1 MKFSKLLVLSVLS
14 LFGLGAQ
21 AVELIE
27 RTAPEAPATTTV
39 DVASLD
45 KTPATFVVGNY
56 YVIFNKGAQQYF
68 GEGNAWGTQASLS
81 DTPNLARFTLPAGKT
96 LEDATLLF
104 NDYSAA
110 KGAWKLVFFDSATA
124 MFVDRG
130 SQANYYWQIVEG
142 GEPNTYRLQASP
154 SNPTLNPT
162 NNPGFVG
169 VAEAAAAGSALS
181 PFLASGW
188 IDWEFYTVPEWN
200 EYGVAKDIF
209 DKSQELKL
217 VIEAAEAEGVDV
229 TAAANVYNNVEST
242 LDQMVQAVNDLEFAR
257 KNSLNGATADSPK
270 SATAFITN
278 PTFENASSDGWL
290 GTGPN
295 MVGSG
300 AHGPANVAEH
310 YNKTFDTYQTL
321 EALPKGVYELGVT
334 AFYRGSFS
342 DYQKGTNRNAF
353 IYARQE
359 NDTLTAAVQN
369 PWEAQNTEPMAGSTE
384 WGVTASELSETVD
397 GTTYYIP
404 NDPSAG
410 RLYFEKGY
418 YKTRV
423 FFAVEGDTA
432 RIGIR
437 KDVAVTNDWTV
448 FDNFS
453 LTYYGNEEAAYGKWL
468 SEFKKGVK
476 DYSGAFCSNIYL
488 EGINSVMEFTQ
499 ASNKE
504 QVLACEEIIN
514 NAIDS
519 VEHNI
524 ALWKEFQ
531 NIVTE
536 ADAVGSNDAL
546 DPEYS
551 GDLADWAY
559 VDAPDILRERAL
571 LNAELEAL
579 IAQKKAEI
587 EEAKKHPI
595 SETDATNLL
604 TNPDFSQGE
613 TGWTGFREGH
623 RVKYGDSPMPVT
635 GGTST
640 NTCAE
645 AFSTDKFDLYQV
657 VENAPVGVYEI
668 SVQGFCRNGRGD
680 NAWNNYQNQTYY
692 SQPKKFPV
700 YVYLNDA
707 QTPFVNVFSEPQEEG
722 YYKSVDSGSEVY
734 VKDGM
739 EFPDGMKSSAVAFS
753 AGMYVQKAYGL
764 VAKEGDAMRIGVKGT
779 SAGLDGED
787 DNWVIFDNFKLT
799 WKGFQADIIKPVL
812 EEQIAK
818 AENETVHLAMDNALY
833 ARLVTAIADG
843 KASIT
848 EGVGKTMFN
857 CLSALYEIDAKVNES
872 TLVFAELEKANKNL
886 ANEIEV
892 AKEAGRTSALAD
904 ASTLN
909 DDITNGIAN
918 HTIAED
924 AVNFYITL
932 INGVISRLR
941 LPNQDVIDAASDAT
955 PVDMTS
961 VINNPTYD
969 EGVSGWSGD
978 EAAYGGDQGAIAE
991 LFNKNF
997 NYYQEFSGLP
1007 AGTYEVSVQAFYRSG
1022 SAVNDYKTLDSL
1034 YTSHAF
1040 LYANAIGTD
1049 TVKNAKAIQRLATI
1063 MEDEAYAFE
1072 WVKIDT
1078 PQDLIEKTNDIYD
1091 YALVVTDTIGKG
1103 TDSEAYK
1110 YSYVPNT
1117 MARANDQFLNGYFN
1131 DNKVIVK
1138 LGEGETLRIGLLKT
1152 TLVENDWTIFDNWKL
1167 TYFGKNSDNKATGD
1181 NVTAIRTLDGQG
1193 ETVKVE
1199 FFTLDGRKAGAAQ
1212 KGLIIMKQTL
1222 DNGSIIVKKI
1232 RK

>member
-229 TAAANVYNNVEST
+229 TAAANVYNNLEST

-892 AKEAGRTSALAD
+892 ATEAGRTSALAD
-904 ASTLN
+904 AGTLN
-909 DDITNGIAN
+909 EQITTGIAN
-918 HTIAED
+918 HTIAE
-924 AVNFYITL
+924 AEVSAKITE
-932 INGVISRLR
+932 INSMISRLR
-941 LPNQDVIDAASDAT
+941 MPDQDKIDNASDAN

-961 VINNPTYD
+961 LIQNSTYD

-978 EAAYGGDQGAIAE
+978 EAAWGGDQGAIAE

-1022 SAVNDYKTLDSL
+1022 SAVNDYDKLDSIH
-1034 YTSHAF
+1034 TSHAF
-1040 LYANAIGTD
+1040 LYAAAINGTD
-1049 TVKNAKAIQRLATI
+1049 SVMNAKAIQRLASITKN
-1063 MEDEAYAFE
+1063 EAYIAEGFVQSVE
-1072 WVKIDT
+1072 
-1078 PQDLIEKTNDIYD
+1078 ESMEG
-1091 YALVVTDTIGKG
+1091 YAVAHTDTIKD
-1103 TDSEAYK
+1103 TDPE
-1110 YSYVPNT
+1110 SYLRTFVPNT
-1117 MARANDQFLNGYFN
+1117 MGTANDQFMNGYFA

-1138 LGEGETLRIGLLKT
+1138 LAEGETLRIGLLKT
-1152 TLVENDWTIFDNWKL
+1152 TLVENDWTIFDNWTL
-1167 TYFGKNSDNKATGD
+1167 TYFGKNSGKEATGD

-1199 FFTLDGRKAGAAQ
+1199 FFTLDGRKASAAQ
-1212 KGLIIMKQTL
+1212 KGLVIMKQTL